1 MLHERLGHALGE
13 DTCGLQGQSTRQF
26 GFIESIVALPDIR
39 FALRHGTVA
48 SLERAGYHHSR
59 NAGCGG
65 QPQQPSAVPEARSD
79 RKGHGSETSSE
90 GKEHHAQAGRAVS
103 RALRL

>member
-1 MLHERLGHALGE
+1 MARWPRSSEPAIITAEMRAAE
-13 DTCGLQGQSTRQF
+13 D
-26 GFIESIVALPDIR
+26 
-39 FALRHGTVA
+39 
-48 SLERAGYHHSR
+48 
-59 NAGCGG
+59 N
-65 QPQQPSAVPEARSD
+65 PQQPSAVPEARSD